1 MARYDVYRNP
11 EGAGYLLD
19 VQSDLLQVLSTRVV
33 VPLLPEDAAPMPAKR
48 LNPVFVINDDT
59 FVLLPQFIATLPA
72 SAVGNSVGTL
82 KEHFA
87 EITDA
92 LDMVFQG
99 F

>member
-92 LDMVFQG
+92 LDMGFQG